1 MTGSDKATQGARYNP
16 DHSEPIVSSR
26 PPPRR
31 ISMSRDASKLL
42 TDVEAGPLL
51 YVLLILPL
59 EGRLLAGGRARGVT
73 TPESPVVEREPA
85 SS

>member
-42 TDVEAGPLL
+42 TDDLDETSVGPAPLL
-51 YVLLILPL
+51 SPPPDGRQLRRDPQVILFFPP
-59 EGRLLAGGRARGVT
+59 R
-73 TPESPVVEREPA
+73 
-85 SS
+85 